1 MINITVRTQPDE
13 MADGSGL
20 SAQTSEILPYLQ
32 GKNMYLSAYLLIF
45 ALELSDNYDT
55 INTIVIVCSM
65 RVGFGPLLIV
75 VKVL

>member
-1 MINITVRTQPDE
+1 MH
-13 MADGSGL
+13 
-20 SAQTSEILPYLQ
+20 SAVYSYIYKMFTREIL
-32 GKNMYLSAYLLIF
+32 YLSAYLLIF

>member
-1 MINITVRTQPDE
+1 MRTQPE
-13 MADGSGL
+13 ETADDMGQIECGWRYIVIF
-20 SAQTSEILPYLQ
+20 TR
-32 GKNMYLSAYLLIF
+32 KNLYLSAYLLIF

-55 INTIVIVCSM
+55 INTIVIVCNM

>member
-1 MINITVRTQPDE
+1 MTLYRYSYKMFTR
-13 MADGSGL
+13 
-20 SAQTSEILPYLQ
+20 
-32 GKNMYLSAYLLIF
+32 KNLYLSAYLLIF

-55 INTIVIVCSM
+55 INMIVIVCNR

>member
-1 MINITVRTQPDE
+1 MTLYRYSYKMFTR
-13 MADGSGL
+13 
-20 SAQTSEILPYLQ
+20 
-32 GKNMYLSAYLLIF
+32 KNLYLLIF

-55 INTIVIVCSM
+55 INMIVIVCNM

>member
-1 MINITVRTQPDE
+1 MINITVRMQPE
-13 MADGSGL
+13 ETADDMRQMKCRRHYI
-20 SAQTSEILPYLQ
+20 AIFTR
-32 GKNMYLSAYLLIF
+32 KNLYLSAYLLIF

-55 INTIVIVCSM
+55 INKIVIVCSM

>member
-1 MINITVRTQPDE
+1 MFTRK
-13 MADGSGL
+13 
-20 SAQTSEILPYLQ
+20 IL
-32 GKNMYLSAYLLIF
+32 YLSAYLLIF

>member
-1 MINITVRTQPDE
+1 MH
-13 MADGSGL
+13 
-20 SAQTSEILPYLQ
+20 SAVYSYIYKMFTRKIL
-32 GKNMYLSAYLLIF
+32 YLSVYLLIF

>member
-1 MINITVRTQPDE
+1 MVSVVYHDFTI
-13 MADGSGL
+13 
-20 SAQTSEILPYLQ
+20 
-32 GKNMYLSAYLLIF
+32 KNRHAGAYLWIF

>member
-1 MINITVRTQPDE
+1 MH
-13 MADGSGL
+13 
-20 SAQTSEILPYLQ
+20 SAVYSYIYKMFTRKILYLP
-32 GKNMYLSAYLLIF
+32 AYLLIF

>member
-1 MINITVRTQPDE
+1 MFTR
-13 MADGSGL
+13 
-20 SAQTSEILPYLQ
+20 
-32 GKNMYLSAYLLIF
+32 KNLYLSAYLLIF

-55 INTIVIVCSM
+55 INTIVIVCNM

>member
-1 MINITVRTQPDE
+1 MVGLIC
-13 MADGSGL
+13 AYSGGIVIF
-20 SAQTSEILPYLQ
+20 TRENP
-32 GKNMYLSAYLLIF
+32 YLSAYLLIF

>member
-1 MINITVRTQPDE
+1 MVGLICTY
-13 MADGSGL
+13 SGGIVIF
-20 SAQTSEILPYLQ
+20 TRENP
-32 GKNMYLSAYLLIF
+32 YLSAYLLIF

>member
-1 MINITVRTQPDE
+1 MTLYRYSYKMFTREN
-13 MADGSGL
+13 L
-20 SAQTSEILPYLQ
+20 
-32 GKNMYLSAYLLIF
+32 YLSAYLLIF

-55 INTIVIVCSM
+55 INMIVIVCNM